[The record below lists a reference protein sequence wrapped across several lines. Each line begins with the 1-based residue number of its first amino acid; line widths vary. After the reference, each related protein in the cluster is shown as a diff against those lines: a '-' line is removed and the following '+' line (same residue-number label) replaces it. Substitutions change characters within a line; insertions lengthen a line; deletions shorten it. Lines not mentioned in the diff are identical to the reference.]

1 MQLWQFM
8 NFFMIKEE
16 MNDGFL
22 IVIIP
27 SVDNI
32 LKLL

>member
-22 IVIIP
+22 KVIIP